1 MIMKYILTFI
11 FCVYF
16 FMSFS
21 QEKKVYLSNQ
31 IEALWKS
38 AAILKTPES
47 VLYSKEYNQIFVSNI
62 NGNPVEK
69 DGNGFISK
77 LTPEGNIID
86 LKWITGLDAPKGI
99 AVYKGHLFVSDID
112 RLIEIEINQ
121 GKIINSYQIKGAKF
135 LNDIVVDRNGDIY
148 ISDTQTH
155 IIYKVS
161 KGVISEFI
169 ESELIKN
176 PNGLCLSNGDL
187 FVGTNQKIVRV
198 NLKTLCVCDYILNTG
213 SIDGLIY
220 LESKEFIF
228 SDWSGNIYITAL
240 GKETK
245 KLIDTTPLNINAADI
260 GYNEVTNSILV
271 PTFFD
276 NRIMSYQLL
285 KE

>member
-1 MIMKYILTFI
+1 MKHILTII
-11 FCVYF
+11 FCTYF
-16 FMSFS
+16 FISFS
-21 QEKKVYLSNQ
+21 QEKKVYLSTQ

-69 DGNGFISK
+69 DNNGFISK

-86 LKWITGLDAPKGI
+86 LKWITGLDAPKGM
-99 AVYKGHLFVSDID
+99 AVYKGHLFISDID
-112 RLIEIEINQ
+112 RLVEIDINQ
-121 GKIINSYQIKGAKF
+121 GKIINTYQVKGSKF
-135 LNDIVVDRNGDIY
+135 LNDVVADRNGDIY

-155 IIYKVS
+155 IIYKLSESIV
-161 KGVISEFI
+161 SEFI

-176 PNGLCLSNGDL
+176 PNGLCLLHRDL
-187 FVGTNQKIVRV
+187 FVGTNQKIVKI
-198 NLKTLCVCDYILNTG
+198 NLETLCISDYILNTG
-213 SIDGLIY
+213 AIDGLFC

-228 SDWSGNIYITAL
+228 SDWTGNIYITAL

-276 NRIMSYQLL
+276 NRIMSYRLL